1 LRANAVSHLIFLLL
15 LQLNVGIIIIMVLV
29 ILIILI
35 CIGYCIYKKYGR
47 KPEPRDPQPQ
57 DSKDGK
63 GDYRP
68 APTAETENPA

>member
-1 LRANAVSHLIFLLL
+1 
-15 LQLNVGIIIIMVLV
+15 MVVV

-68 APTAETENPA
+68 APTADTENPA